1 MLFWV
6 VAIGLTLCASLAVLW
21 PLSGPSRPAEPG
33 ADHDLEVYRDQ
44 LAEVD
49 KDVARG
55 VVPAE
60 EAEQARA
67 EIGRRILRLAVGGAH
82 AGDSASPT
90 RQGRLVTMT
99 AVLAVPLV
107 AWGMYSALGSP
118 DLPPQPL
125 AERLAKNP
133 ADSSIDE
140 LVARAEA
147 HLAANPDD
155 GRGWDVLAPIYVRMH
170 RYADAVTAY
179 RNAIRLSGATAAR
192 QSGLGEALAY
202 AASGIVTADAQAAFE
217 AARALDPADAK
228 AGFYLGIAMA
238 QEGRKDEARSSWQA
252 MLDKLPAD
260 SPWHGAATEA
270 LAELDKASATPAPQA
285 DGPTGDDVAAA
296 SSMTSED
303 RAAMIETMVA
313 GLDDRLRRNPQDA
326 DGWMKLMRSYVV
338 LGKTGQA
345 RDALQRGLAAFA
357 PESDQAKQLTAFA
370 ASLGLSATE

>member
-49 KDVARG
+49 RDVARG

-90 RQGRLVTMT
+90 RQGGLVAMT

-133 ADSSIDE
+133 ADRYGS
-140 LVARAEA
+140 
-147 HLAANPDD
+147 
-155 GRGWDVLAPIYVRMH
+155 VRE
-170 RYADAVTAY
+170 
-179 RNAIRLSGATAAR
+179 
-192 QSGLGEALAY
+192 LGEALA
-202 AASGIVTADAQAAFE
+202 AC
-217 AARALDPADAK
+217 
-228 AGFYLGIAMA
+228 
-238 QEGRKDEARSSWQA
+238 
-252 MLDKLPAD
+252 
-260 SPWHGAATEA
+260 
-270 LAELDKASATPAPQA
+270 ASAADWGPRQA
-285 DGPTGDDVAAA
+285 DGWWASIGAMPRDGLPVQPAPAA
-296 SSMTSED
+296 E
-303 RAAMIETMVA
+303 
-313 GLDDRLRRNPQDA
+313 
-326 DGWMKLMRSYVV
+326 
-338 LGKTGQA
+338 
-345 RDALQRGLAAFA
+345 
-357 PESDQAKQLTAFA
+357 
-370 ASLGLSATE
+370 